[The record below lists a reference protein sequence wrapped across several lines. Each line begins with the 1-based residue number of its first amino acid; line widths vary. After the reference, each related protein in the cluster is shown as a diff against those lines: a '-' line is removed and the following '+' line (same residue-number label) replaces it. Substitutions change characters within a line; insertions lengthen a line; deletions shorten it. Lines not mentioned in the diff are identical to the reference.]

1 MPVTI
6 IKDRTSDGTP
16 TLAEDEQTK
25 LVVPSVNAW
34 FGDKTQGTGFL
45 YVTTKNVIWLPP
57 LPQDGFSINFQF
69 ISIHAVSRDTTSF
82 YSPCLYCQ
90 LDMDEADIAEDNFHE
105 LRFVP
110 PNTQEQLE
118 LLYNVFS
125 ECAALNPD
133 LSEEGDEDGFF
144 WNGDPENDAMADQLE
159 MQLQMQQGMETLGGS
174 NIDMYQALDEEAEKY
189 DDADDNGMESE

>member
-1 MPVTI
+1 MPLTI
-6 IKDRTSDGTP
+6 IKDRASDGTP
-16 TLAEDEQTK
+16 ILSEDEQSK
-25 LVVPSVNAW
+25 LVVPSVKAW
-34 FGDKTQGTGFL
+34 FGEKAQGTGFL

-57 LPQDGFSINFQF
+57 LPQDGFSINFPF
-69 ISIHAVSRDTTSF
+69 ISIHAVSRDTTGF

-90 LDMDEADIAEDNFHE
+90 LDMDEADITEENFHE

-118 LLYNVFS
+118 LLYSVFS

-133 LSEEGDEDGFF
+133 SEESEEDGFF

-159 MQLQMQQGMETLGGS
+159 MQMHQEMEMLGGT
-174 NIDMYQALDEEAEKY
+174 NLDMYQALDEEAEKY
-189 DDADDNGMESE
+189 DDADDGNGMDE